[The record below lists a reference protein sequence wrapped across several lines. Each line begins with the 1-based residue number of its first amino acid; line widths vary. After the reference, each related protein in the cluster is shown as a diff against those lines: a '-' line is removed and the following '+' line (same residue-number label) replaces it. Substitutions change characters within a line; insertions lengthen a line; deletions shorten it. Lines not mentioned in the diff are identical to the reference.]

1 MLGRKRPDYLRERR
15 KVPNSRSSSPRAPT
29 GVRGR
34 MKPLILLT
42 GKNGQVGAELSR
54 LLPQVG
60 EVVALGHDQL
70 DLSNPSDIRRAIRE
84 VRPQLI
90 VNTAA
95 YTAVDQA
102 ETDETTARAVNA
114 EAPGIMAEEAKKI
127 GAALIHYST
136 DYVFDGTKKAP
147 YDEIDSVNPIS
158 VYGKTK
164 FAGEQAIRN
173 SGLAHLIFRT
183 AWVYA
188 TRGRNFLLTIL
199 RLATERE
206 ELKIVSDQVGA
217 PTCASEVAGATAK
230 ILTRIL
236 ERNDHSS
243 VFSEVS
249 GTYHMSA
256 AGQTTWYDFAESI
269 LEKAQL
275 SWHDLEWL
283 AAATQRRRLVAR
295 RVIPI
300 STEEFGSPT
309 PRPAY
314 SILSNSRLNR
324 TFGFALPDW
333 HDQLQGCFVSYR
345 FVAKRAA
352 D

>member
-1 MLGRKRPDYLRERR
+1 
-15 KVPNSRSSSPRAPT
+15 
-29 GVRGR
+29 
-34 MKPLILLT
+34 MKPVILLT
-42 GKNGQVGAELSR
+42 GKNGQVGAELLR

-60 EVVALGHDQL
+60 EVVARGHDQL
-70 DLSNPSDIRRAIRE
+70 DLSNPADIRRTIRE

-90 VNTAA
+90 VNAAA

-114 EAPGIMAEEAKKI
+114 EAPGLMAEEAKKI
-127 GAALIHYST
+127 DAALVHYST

-147 YDEIDSVNPIS
+147 YDEIDSV
-158 VYGKTK
+158 
-164 FAGEQAIRN
+164 N

-243 VFSEVS
+243 VFSQVS

-256 AGQTTWYDFAESI
+256 AGRTTWYEFAESI
-269 LEKAQL
+269 LEKAEAT
-275 SWHDLEWL
+275 SHIPEWL
-283 AAATQRRRLVAR
+283 AAATKERPLIARRL
-295 RVIPI
+295 IPI
-300 STEEFGSPT
+300 STKEFGSPT
-309 PRPAY
+309 HRPVY
-314 SILSNSRLNR
+314 SILSNSRLIQ
-324 TFGFALPDW
+324 TFGVALPDW
-333 HDQLQGCFVSYR
+333 QAQLQRCFASDSI
-345 FVAKRAA
+345 AA
-352 D
+352 NRGAD